1 MASTEPRIVTD
12 IVLLGVH
19 EGAHATLLRE
29 YRCGPI
35 RMTAT
40 PVGSEFIQEAGR
52 LVAGSIEFRGSTDGA
67 KIPAAPLEH
76 IDVRIAGFVAE
87 GATAASLL
95 DPAGRRR
102 TDDMQIALRLA
113 RDEVGPDAPDEE
125 VDALVRQRVE
135 PVRAALAKQKAF
147 HDHASATFQELC
159 DVTRQRTADDIEST
173 FQDP

>member
-1 MASTEPRIVTD
+1 MATTEPQIITD

-40 PVGSEFIQEAGR
+40 PVGSEFTQEGGR
-52 LVAGSIEFRGSTDGA
+52 LIARSIEFRGSTDGA
-67 KIPAAPLEH
+67 KVPAARVEH

-87 GATAASLL
+87 GATADGLL
-95 DPAGRRR
+95 DPAGHRR

-125 VDALVRQRVE
+125 VGLPRVWLTSLTGRVASREGCSDA
-135 PVRAALAKQKAF
+135 
-147 HDHASATFQELC
+147 QE
-159 DVTRQRTADDIEST
+159 VPSGVQA
-173 FQDP
+173 